1 MTDENA
7 LLSRRDLLG
16 KGAAFAAATAIALS
30 PIASHTAK
38 SEEIEGWAPFEGALD
53 FAEAERGIG
62 IVIYEGQDVPYTP
75 DQIGEALT
83 KWLHER
89 GVPAQYFVHSP
100 PGKQVT
106 SISMIVTPEAVLG
119 PYNLHDAM
127 KNMPQAV
134 ERLRISQLHAPTG
147 YTAALD

>member
-1 MTDENA
+1 MKKDNFQI
-7 LLSRRDLLG
+7 SRRDLLG
-16 KGAAFAAATAIALS
+16 KGAAFAAVAALALS
-30 PIASHTAK
+30 PMSSKTANA
-38 SEEIEGWAPFEGALD
+38 EEVEGWAPFQGAIE
-53 FAEAERGIG
+53 FAAAERGIG
-62 IVIYEGQDVPYTP
+62 IVIYEGQDLPYSP
-75 DQIGEALT
+75 EQIGRGLT

-89 GVPAQYFVHSP
+89 GVAAQYFTYSP

-106 SISMIVTPEAVLG
+106 SISMIITPEDVLG